1 MGLQIRER
9 SRVADYSRRSN
20 RRYRG
25 EEGRAAWLP
34 SNQDSCSR
42 LSTAIANFE
51 GVVQV
56 ADNKLGWI
64 SCYDVGR
71 FNISPSKFQSLMNT
85 RSLVDSWLF
94 RGPAAP
100 LL

>member
-1 MGLQIRER
+1 MDVIEVKKVEQ
-9 SRVADYSRRSN
+9 
-20 RRYRG
+20 RG
-25 EEGRAAWLP
+25 FLLIEE
-34 SNQDSCSR
+34 DSCSH
-42 LSTAIANFE
+42 LSTAIANSE
-51 GVVQV
+51 SAVQV
-56 ADNKLGWI
+56 ADNKVGWI

-85 RSLVDSWLF
+85 RSLVGSWLF